1 METLING
8 LHHVTMLASDTQ
20 RNVDFYTGV
29 LGLRLVKKTINF
41 DAPDVYHLYYGNEIG
56 SPGTILTFFPY
67 GNLPR
72 GRKGVGQ
79 LTYTA
84 FSASISSLSFWMD
97 RLHEQSIPYAGPYKR
112 FSETYLRFEDHDG
125 TGIELVFTDE
135 DQRPGWDNGRIPV
148 EFAIRGF
155 HTVTLNEQNPDRT
168 IKLLTENLQHTLIGE
183 EEGRFRFRAGPR
195 LARDGDPGNF
205 VDVLH
210 SPNDARALQGAGSVH
225 HVAFS
230 TDSDETQL
238 VIQQQLAESG
248 YHVTPVQDRTYF
260 HSIYFRE
267 PGGILF
273 EVATNPPGFA
283 VDEPVSELGQS
294 LKLPPQ
300 YEPRRANLV
309 EALPHIVVK

>member
-8 LHHVTMLASDTQ
+8 LHHVTTLAGDTQ
-20 RNVDFYTGV
+20 RNVDYYTDI

-41 DAPDVYHLYYGNEIG
+41 DAPDVYHLYYGNETG

-67 GNLPR
+67 GGIPR
-72 GRKGVGQ
+72 GRKGAGQ

-84 FSASISSLSFWMD
+84 FSAPTASLSFWMD
-97 RLHEQSIPYAGPYKR
+97 RLQERNIPYAGPYKR
-112 FSETYLRFEDHDG
+112 FSETYLRFEDFDG
-125 TGIELVFTDE
+125 MGIELVFNDE
-135 DQRPGWDNGRIPV
+135 DQRPAWDNGRIPAEYAV
-148 EFAIRGF
+148 RGF
-155 HTVTLNEQNPDRT
+155 HTVTLNEANPDRT
-168 IKLLTENLQHTLIGE
+168 VKLLTETMQHTLVGE
-183 EEGRFRFRAGPR
+183 EEGRFRFKAGN
-195 LARDGDPGNF
+195 GGPGNY

-210 SPNDARALQGAGSVH
+210 SSNEPRALQGAGSVH

-230 TDSDETQL
+230 TDTDETQL
-238 VIQQQLAESG
+238 TIQQHLLDAG
-248 YHVTPVQDRTYF
+248 YHVTPVQDRNYF

-283 VDEPVSELGQS
+283 VDEPVAELGTN

-300 YEPRRANLV
+300 YEPRRATL
-309 EALPHIVVK
+309 EAELPKIEVK

>member
-8 LHHVTMLASDTQ
+8 LHHVTTLAGDTQ
-20 RNVDFYTGV
+20 RNVDYYTDI
-29 LGLRLVKKTINF
+29 LGLRLVKKTVNF
-41 DAPDVYHLYYGNEIG
+41 DAPDVYHLYYGNETG

-84 FSASISSLSFWMD
+84 FSAPIASLQFWMD
-97 RLHEQSIPYAGPYKR
+97 RLHERNIPYAGPYKR
-112 FSETYLRFEDHDG
+112 FSETYLRFEDFDG
-125 TGIELVFTDE
+125 MGIELVFNNE
-135 DQRPGWDNGRIPV
+135 DNRSGWDNKHIPA

-168 IKLLTENLQHTLIGE
+168 GKLLTELMQHTLVGE
-183 EEGRFRFRAGPR
+183 EEGRFRFKAGV
-195 LARDGDPGNF
+195 GGPGNY
-205 VDVLH
+205 VDVLY
-210 SPNDARALQGAGSVH
+210 SPKDVRALQGAGSVH

-230 TDSDETQL
+230 TDTDETQL
-238 VIQQQLAESG
+238 IIQHQLAEAG
-248 YHVTPVQDRTYF
+248 YHVTPVQDRNYF
-260 HSIYFRE
+260 NSIYFRE

-283 VDEPVSELGQS
+283 VDEPVLELGTA

-300 YEPRRANLV
+300 YESRRAQL
-309 EALPHIVVK
+309 EAALPEIIVK

>member
-8 LHHVTMLASDTQ
+8 LHHVTTLAGDTQ
-20 RNVDFYTGV
+20 RNVDYYTDI
-29 LGLRLVKKTINF
+29 LGLRLVKKTVNF
-41 DAPDVYHLYYGNEIG
+41 DAPDVYHLYYGNETG

-84 FSASISSLSFWMD
+84 FSAPIASLSFWMN
-97 RLHEQSIPYAGPYKR
+97 RLHEKSIPYAGPYNR
-112 FSETYLRFEDHDG
+112 FSETYLRFEDFDG
-125 TGIELVFTDE
+125 TGIELVFSDE
-135 DQRPGWDNGRIPV
+135 DKRPGWDNGRIPS
-148 EFAIRGF
+148 EFAVRGF
-155 HTVTLNEQNPDRT
+155 HTVTLNESNPDRT
-168 IKLLTENLQHTLIGE
+168 IKLLTENLQHELVGE
-183 EEGRFRFRAGPR
+183 EEGRFRFKVGT
-195 LARDGDPGNF
+195 GGPGNF

-210 SPNDARALQGAGSVH
+210 SPNDVRSLQGAGSVH

-230 TDSDETQL
+230 TDSDATQL
-238 VIQQQLAESG
+238 VLQHQLNEAG
-248 YHVTPVQDRTYF
+248 YHVTPVQDRNYF

-283 VDEPVSELGQS
+283 VDEPVAELGQS
-294 LKLPPQ
+294 LKLPAQ
-300 YEPRRANLV
+300 YESRRAALV
-309 EALPHIVVK
+309 KALPEIIVR